1 MDSLYYQVFSDYVYK
16 QDLNFNYTCLPVLE
30 YVDKNKRFDFFKEL
44 ANDLFL
50 LIVPDEIK
58 AATTPRID
66 PILFNQAV
74 GKFSRDVYGQKRLEA
89 RLSKISDTDTLKE
102 IKKYKDYGF
111 KIDSSSPYLH
121 RVVSVFLYWF
131 CILKPFSIN
140 IPKGLVPN
148 KELALL
154 LNCFNEYMTYF
165 IIQAALSETNIN
177 LNIDKYGEYFEDFLN
192 DLHSRNLSRSSLEF
206 FLASYQAN
214 VEIGG

>member
-1 MDSLYYQVFSDYVYK
+1 MDSLYYHIFSDYVYK
-16 QDLNFNYTCLPVLE
+16 QDLNFNYTCSPDLE
-30 YVDKNKRFDFFKEL
+30 YVDKNKRFGFFKEL

-50 LIVPDEIK
+50 RIVPDEIK
-58 AATTPRID
+58 KKTSPKID
-66 PILFNQAV
+66 PVLFNQAV

-89 RLSKISDTDTLKE
+89 RLSKISDTAILKE

-111 KIDSSSPYLH
+111 KVDSCSPYLH

-140 IPKGLVPN
+140 IPKGLVPK

-165 IIQAALSETNIN
+165 IIQAALAETDVN
-177 LNIDKYGEYFEDFLN
+177 LNIDRYEEYFEDFLT
-192 DLHSRNLSRSSLEF
+192 DLHFRHLSRSSLEF
-206 FLASYQAN
+206 FLASYQAS
-214 VEIGG
+214 I